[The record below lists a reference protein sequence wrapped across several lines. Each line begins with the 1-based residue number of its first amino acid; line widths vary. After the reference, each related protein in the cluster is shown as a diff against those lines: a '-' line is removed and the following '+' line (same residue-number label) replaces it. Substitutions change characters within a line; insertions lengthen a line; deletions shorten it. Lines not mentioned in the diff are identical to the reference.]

1 MALIAYDRDDAGA
14 FAATRHLDDDAA
26 ASWRSAIDRHARPR
40 RGGRWLDL
48 GAGTGSWA
56 AAFTRWFPGVAV
68 LAVEPSAAMRA
79 HCGHRPVVGGD
90 AAALPLR
97 AGTVDA
103 VWLST
108 VIHHVPDLA
117 ALAHE
122 LRRVLRPGGRVLIRS
137 AFAGRPEGISLFRF
151 FPEAAAVLD
160 TYPSIAAVQDAFAE
174 AGFGPVAVEAVPQRT
189 AASTQAAAD
198 GLRRA
203 AHTPL
208 QLISDEAYAAGVACL
223 QAAARVETGPLIDT
237 LDLVVLS

>member
-1 MALIAYDRDDAGA
+1 
-14 FAATRHLDDDAA
+14 
-26 ASWRSAIDRHARPR
+26 
-40 RGGRWLDL
+40 
-48 GAGTGSWA
+48 
-56 AAFTRWFPGVAV
+56 V

-117 ALAHE
+117 ALARE

-151 FPEAAAVLD
+151 FPEAAA
-160 TYPSIAAVQDAFAE
+160 
-174 AGFGPVAVEAVPQRT
+174 
-189 AASTQAAAD
+189 TQAAAD

-208 QLISDEAYAAGVACL
+208 QLISDEAYAAGVARL
-223 QAAARVETGPLIDT
+223 QAAARTETGPLIDT